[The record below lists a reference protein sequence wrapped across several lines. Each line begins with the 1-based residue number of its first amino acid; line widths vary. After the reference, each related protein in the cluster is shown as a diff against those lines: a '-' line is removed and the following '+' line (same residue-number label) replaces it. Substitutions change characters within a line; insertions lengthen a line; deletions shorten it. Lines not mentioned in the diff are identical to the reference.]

1 MTRSIT
7 ALFGILTA
15 ISHIEGSFMM
25 MSGRV
30 GHRLVT
36 VKKVDFRPVQGVG
49 DLKGEPCDGKERR
62 SYLQYI
68 GPVQILLR
76 TDLGNQNESWEK
88 RWMAGTNGEIGHKS
102 LGAQANFLY
111 MQLSLDDDKIDA
123 YFCFALLSF

>member
-1 MTRSIT
+1 M
-7 ALFGILTA
+7 
-15 ISHIEGSFMM
+15 
-25 MSGRV
+25 
-30 GHRLVT
+30 
-36 VKKVDFRPVQGVG
+36 G